1 MSDLNLYP
9 DSNLLTLTMQN
20 VPTTIVL
27 KKCPDK
33 YSYTDT
39 QYPRIKRVYC
49 QCILNSNKV
58 IKSKHNGVTA
68 TETLFIRFNDSVYRL
83 F

>member
-39 QYPRIKRVYC
+39 QYPRIKRHTQENQNKKDTVYTE
-49 QCILNSNKV
+49 QQQSHKV
-58 IKSKHNGVTA
+58 KTQWGHCHGDIIYT
-68 TETLFIRFNDSVYRL
+68 F
-83 F
+83 